1 MKANLRD
8 LVIIYIRRGCHSML
22 AASSPQAYESEYSST
37 SLLSASYKE
46 YTFKFRDLRQFL
58 SIITN
63 QIDLP
68 AVALI
73 LAGNEVIELHL
84 AQELLQFTGGV
95 REKGVKVL
103 VIFNQ
108 LQRQEDRIPFFLKSL
123 LDSGENS
130 PTNREL
136 YDRLSSELDFSD
148 SDVEDACRNEVKRR
162 SVSCTY
168 TPPHNH
174 SMSYLYDACGP
185 SCSSL
190 PCRN

>member
-1 MKANLRD
+1 MF
-8 LVIIYIRRGCHSML
+8 G
-22 AASSPQAYESEYSST
+22 ESRPFITSRSALSVPSIYSSSSKCSSM
-37 SLLSASYKE
+37 SLQSGFHKQ
-46 YTFKFRDLRQFL
+46 YTFKFRELRRFL

-73 LAGNEVIELHL
+73 LASNEVIELHL

-103 VIFNQ
+103 EIFNQ
-108 LQRQEDRIPFFLKSL
+108 LQRQEDRVPFFLKSL

-136 YDRLSSELDFSD
+136 YERLSSEINFCD
-148 SDVEDACRNEVKRR
+148 SDVEDACKNEVRRR
-162 SVSCTY
+162 SVSCAC
-168 TPPHNH
+168 TPPCSH
-174 SMSYLYDACGP
+174 S
-185 SCSSL
+185 
-190 PCRN
+190 

>member
-1 MKANLRD
+1 M
-8 LVIIYIRRGCHSML
+8 
-22 AASSPQAYESEYSST
+22 
-37 SLLSASYKE
+37 
-46 YTFKFRDLRQFL
+46 FKFRDLRQFL

-73 LAGNEVIELHL
+73 LAANEVIELHL

-148 SDVEDACRNEVKRR
+148 SDVEDACRNEVRRR

-168 TPPHNH
+168 TPLEAITVA
-174 SMSYLYDACGP
+174 SYMMHVHGALHDACYFGT
-185 SCSSL
+185 L
-190 PCRN
+190 